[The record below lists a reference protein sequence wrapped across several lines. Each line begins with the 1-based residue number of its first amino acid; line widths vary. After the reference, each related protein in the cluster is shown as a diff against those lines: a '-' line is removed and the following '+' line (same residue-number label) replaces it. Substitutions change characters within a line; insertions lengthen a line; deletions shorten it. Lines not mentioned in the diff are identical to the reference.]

1 MTSFEVLL
9 MAIVFAVLL
18 TTVAH
23 LALFY
28 LWLRPY
34 LLRSQEKLDRL
45 LAVQETRD
53 DARAAKYP
61 LSNQKLLAL
70 AAKHKPPQSWYEQET
85 KPF

>member
-1 MTSFEVLL
+1 MTNLEVVL
-9 MAIVFAVLL
+9 MATVSALLL
-18 TTVAH
+18 TMVAH
-23 LALFY
+23 LTLFY

-45 LAVQETRD
+45 LAAQETRD
-53 DARAAKYP
+53 DARAAKFP

-70 AAKHKPPQSWYEQET
+70 AAKHKPPQSWYEEET